1 MFCMKCGAKMYDD
14 NAEFCS
20 VCGAPMKQNKDSISY
35 ETQTEKINRVLGEIK
50 EEKSVKSMADERGYY
65 VSR

>member
-50 EEKSVKSMADERGYY
+50 ECQC
-65 VSR
+65 